1 LAAAVGAA
9 SMIQPELL
17 PGAVAIVG
25 KMASDSAKNTVIKIA
40 TDEGKKVGAAIG
52 QDIKDDAAKQK
63 AAKAGQE
70 APDGTSGKTPAPEAR
85 SDSKAFPVDASKDA
99 PKGAQVSNDLTNSHE
114 SIEKS
119 AQESVVKPG
128 NSADA
133 PLTET
138 PKPIESE
145 PSAAEKPSSTPVAV
159 VAAATS
165 IRKTTTTTNTSSQEP
180 VAASEKALAT
190 ITQESLDQLH
200 RSIFTAHSSGTA
212 LTAHRD

>member
-52 QDIKDDAAKQK
+52 QDIK
-63 AAKAGQE
+63 

>member
-1 LAAAVGAA
+1 
-9 SMIQPELL
+9 MIQPELL

-25 KMASDSAKNTVIKIA
+25 KMASDSAKRTVIKIA

-63 AAKAGQE
+63 AAKAVQE
-70 APDGTSGKTPAPEAR
+70 APDGTNGKTPAPEAT
-85 SDSKAFPVDASKDA
+85 DSSKVA
-99 PKGAQVSNDLTNSHE
+99 PEGAQVSNDLTHGHE
-114 SIEKS
+114 STEKS
-119 AQESVVKPG
+119 AQASVVKLA

-133 PLTET
+133 PLIET
-138 PKPIESE
+138 SKPIESE

-165 IRKTTTTTNTSSQEP
+165 ISKITTTTNTSSQEL
-180 VAASEKALAT
+180 VATSENGLAT

-200 RSIFTAHSSGTA
+200 RSIFTTHSSGTA